1 MKKKYSVWL
10 LKNAHLLCCAAN
22 RTAQRISIYA
32 SRFSFLRSLHLNI
45 FEQPLNIRFF
55 NNPSIYTCIL
65 FFCTLL
71 IFSNSA
77 AAKVYVDIDS
87 PTFQQIPIAIC
98 DFGNQ
103 TTSATKSTNFGITVS
118 DDVKKDLSLT
128 GIFNIL
134 NKKSFLEEKNSIPAT
149 AMGKISFSDWATIG
163 ADYLLR
169 GNTTQ
174 NNKEIIA
181 DSYLFDVTR
190 GELIFNKK
198 YRAEANNPKEIS
210 RAIASDILMALTGD
224 EGDFNTKIAFV
235 SKKGLR
241 SDIQIINY
249 DGSELK
255 SVTNH
260 QSIVMAPRWSTDGK
274 FLAFTSFRDRRP
286 EVYIRNLKN
295 GAEKKVASFEGL
307 NLCGSFSPDGKK
319 LLLTLS
325 KDGNEEIYSLD
336 LDTMK
341 LRRLTNNHAIDVSP
355 SWSPDGKKIAF
366 VSNRAGSPQVYT
378 MDADGNNVKRITY
391 EGNYNTS
398 PSWSPRGDRIAY
410 EGLTNDKYQIFSV
423 DGDGNNTIQLT
434 SNNANNESPSWS
446 PSGRQI
452 VYVSRKSSKSNIFIM
467 NSNGSNHRPL
477 NDSGKKLVMPVWSPR
492 LK

>member
-1 MKKKYSVWL
+1 MIKNL
-10 LKNAHLLCCAAN
+10 LLSTL
-22 RTAQRISIYA
+22 
-32 SRFSFLRSLHLNI
+32 
-45 FEQPLNIRFF
+45 
-55 NNPSIYTCIL
+55 IL
-65 FFCTLL
+65 FCVLHF
-71 IFSNSA
+71 FGQSA
-77 AAKVYVDIDS
+77 KAKVYVDIDS
-87 PTFQQIPIAIC
+87 PTFKMIPIAIC
-98 DFGNQ
+98 DFKNKEA
-103 TTSATKSTNFGITVS
+103 SPAKAIDSGITVS
-118 DDVKKDLSLT
+118 EGVKKDLSLT

-134 NKKSFLEEKNSIPAT
+134 NKKSFLEEKDSASAT
-149 AMGKISFSDWATIG
+149 AAEKIRFSDWTAIG

-174 NNKEIIA
+174 NDKEIIA
-181 DSYLFDVTR
+181 DSYLFDVIR

-241 SDIQIINY
+241 SDIQIVNY

-255 SVTNH
+255 SITNH
-260 QSIVMAPRWSTDGK
+260 QSIVMAPRWSPDGK

-341 LRRLTNNHAIDVSP
+341 LRRLTNNYAIDVSP
-355 SWSPDGKKIAF
+355 SWSPDGKRIAF
-366 VSNRAGSPQVYT
+366 VSNRSGSPQVYT

-391 EGNYNTS
+391 NGNYNTS
-398 PSWSPRGDRIAY
+398 PSWSPHGDRIAY

-423 DGDGNNTIQLT
+423 DGDGNNPIQLT

-452 VYVSRKSSKSNIFIM
+452 VYVSQKNSKSKICIM
-467 NSNGSNHRPL
+467 NSNGLNPRVLNENSNK
-477 NDSGKKLVMPVWSPR
+477 SVMPAWSPR

>member
-1 MKKKYSVWL
+1 VNKKNIL
-10 LKNAHLLCCAAN
+10 
-22 RTAQRISIYA
+22 ISILILL
-32 SRFSFLRSLHLNI
+32 FSLYFLG
-45 FEQPLNIRFF
+45 Q
-55 NNPSIYTCIL
+55 
-65 FFCTLL
+65 
-71 IFSNSA
+71 SA
-77 AAKVYVDIDS
+77 KAKVYVDIDS
-87 PTFQQIPIAIC
+87 PTFKMIPIAIC
-98 DFGNQ
+98 DFKNKEASAAK
-103 TTSATKSTNFGITVS
+103 TTDFGTTIS
-118 DDVKKDLSLT
+118 ESVKRDLSLT

-134 NKKSFLEEKNSIPAT
+134 NKNSFLEEKDFNPAT
-149 AMGKISFSDWATIG
+149 DTGKISFSDWATIG
-163 ADYLLR
+163 ADYLLK
-169 GNTTQ
+169 GNITQ
-174 NNKEIIA
+174 NNDGIIA

-190 GELIFNKK
+190 GELVFNKK
-198 YRAEANNPKEIS
+198 YRAEANKPKEIS
-210 RAIASDILMALTGD
+210 RAITSDILMALTGD

-235 SKKGLR
+235 FKRGLR
-241 SDIQIINY
+241 SDIQMVNY

-255 SVTNH
+255 SATNH
-260 QSIVMAPRWSTDGK
+260 KSIVMTPRWSPDGK

-295 GAEKKVASFEGL
+295 GTEKKVASFEGL

-336 LDTMK
+336 LETMK
-341 LRRLTNNHAIDVSP
+341 LRRLTNNYAIDVSP
-355 SWSPDGKKIAF
+355 AWSPDGKRIAF
-366 VSNRAGSPQVYT
+366 VSNRSGSPQVYT

-410 EGLTNDKYQIFSV
+410 EGLKNDKYQIFLV
-423 DGDGNNTIQLT
+423 DGDGNNPMQLT

-452 VYVSRKSSKSNIFIM
+452 VYASRKSSKSNIFVM
-467 NSNGSNHRPL
+467 NSNGSKPRL
-477 NDSGKKLVMPVWSPR
+477 LDDFGDKLVMPVWSPR